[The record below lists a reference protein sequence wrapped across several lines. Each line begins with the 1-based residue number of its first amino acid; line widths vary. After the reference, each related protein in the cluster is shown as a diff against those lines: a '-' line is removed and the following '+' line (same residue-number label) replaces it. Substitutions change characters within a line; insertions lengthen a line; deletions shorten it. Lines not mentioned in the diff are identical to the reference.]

1 MKKTIPWV
9 LVLASIIAG
18 GALVAMTT
26 TPPNL
31 SKALE
36 AQQQRVTENPAD
48 PAAYNDLGN
57 LLVLAERLDEAEE
70 AYREAIDL
78 APEEA
83 QAHFNL
89 ALLLQRTRQPGAAA
103 KQLQTVL
110 DLEPENAWA
119 HYQLGSIYEGKGSK
133 GQAIHHY
140 GRAFALDHRL
150 ADAKFNPQ
158 VIENRLVVESMLK
171 GYPEVAARPI
181 APSAYGGPG
190 PIRDLMIARDAME
203 DLIEDENGEGEDA
216 MAAES
221 EMGQSEMDKSEM
233 GKSGEARSQ
242 ASWAGSEDSEEPA
255 AGALPAGEAGDEM
268 VEEDDEP
275 RTRVLNSSSIDRGS
289 ATGQAVP
296 MGRGR
301 SSARGRS
308 SGGRSTTTFGSG
320 TRTTRPSRSTS
331 SGRSGTRSRV
341 PYVPPSSST
350 GSLDLDLI
358 PQRYR
363 GVAPSETQ
371 PVGASPAG

>member
-36 AQQQRVTENPAD
+36 AQQQRVSENPAD

-57 LLVLAERLDEAEE
+57 LLVLAERFDEAES
-70 AYREAIDL
+70 AYREAIEL
-78 APEEA
+78 APEQA
-83 QAHFNL
+83 QSHFNL
-89 ALLLQRTRQPGAAA
+89 ALLLQRTRRPGAAA
-103 KQLQTVL
+103 DQLQTVL

-119 HYQLGSIYEGKGSK
+119 HYQLGAIHEAKGSK
-133 GQAIHHY
+133 NQAIRHY

-171 GYPEVAARPI
+171 GFPEVAKRPI

-203 DLIEDENGEGEDA
+203 DLIDDGESDDA
-216 MAAES
+216 LAEES
-221 EMGQSEMDKSEM
+221 EMSDSEMDP
-233 GKSGEARSQ
+233 SGGERSR
-242 ASWAGSEDSEEPA
+242 ATWSGSDDSEAPA
-255 AGALPAGEAGDEM
+255 ANAFPAGETGDGNL
-268 VEEDDEP
+268 EEDDEP
-275 RTRVLNSSSIDRGS
+275 RRTRVLNSSSIDRGS
-289 ATGQAVP
+289 TTGQAVP

-301 SSARGRS
+301 SGATSRG
-308 SGGRSTTTFGSG
+308 SGSRNSTFGTSG
-320 TRTTRPSRSTS
+320 RTTRPSRSTS
-331 SGRSGTRSRV
+331 SGRSGTRNRI
-341 PYVPPSSST
+341 PYIPPSNST
-350 GSLDLDLI
+350 GSLDLELI
-358 PQRYR
+358 PQRDR
-363 GVAPSETQ
+363 GVAPPDLR
-371 PVGASPAG
+371 PVSTSPAG